1 MKMPRLPKILTSFL
15 LAVLL
20 LMTAC
25 ATEPPS
31 RFDQAQQESTQKG
44 VKAVSK
50 DATAGGE
57 FNKFFPQSSGGYK
70 VVYSQEKKGFAQAKL
85 KKEGKEMAALSIS
98 DVSSNPSA
106 AKKYEKSTE
115 KIGGYP
121 AANQGSKVTG
131 VLVKDRYQ
139 VKVQSRD
146 PAAFTESDRK
156 AWLKKF
162 DLAGLA
168 ALK

>member
-1 MKMPRLPKILTSFL
+1 MKMPRLPKILASFL

-20 LMTAC
+20 LTTAC
-25 ATEPPS
+25 STEPPS

-44 VKAVSK
+44 VKAVAK
-50 DATAGGE
+50 DAVAGGQ

-85 KKEGKEMAALSIS
+85 KKDGKEMATLSIS
-98 DVSSNPSA
+98 DTSSNPSA
-106 AKKYEKSTE
+106 AKKYENSTE

-121 AANQGSKVTG
+121 AANQGSKGTG
-131 VLVKDRYQ
+131 VLVKDRFQ
-139 VKVQSRD
+139 VKVLSRD
-146 PAAFTESDRK
+146 SAFTEGDRK
-156 AWLKKF
+156 AWLEKF